1 MELTRVLT
9 GSELHSIALHM
20 TAIEFHD
27 IIVGAGS
34 SGAVLAARLSEDP
47 ARKVLLLES
56 GPDYASLDVTPA
68 DIRGPDV
75 SLRDHDWRLRS
86 LPVGGRSHPYPRGK
100 VIGGSSSVNGA
111 VALRGLP
118 ADYDEW
124 AALGNPE
131 WAWDQVLPYFK
142 RLEDDELGASALH
155 GAGGP
160 IPVRRSKPEQF
171 CATQLAAHQSY
182 RALGF
187 ADVLDHNEPNAT
199 GVGPIPLNVRDG
211 VRVSTAIAYL
221 IPARNRPNLTI
232 RGFAHVQR
240 VVVERDRAVGVEVI
254 VDGIREI
261 VRGRRVTLSA
271 GAIHSPAILMRS
283 GIGPRADVQ
292 RLGIESVAHLP
303 GVGTRLLD
311 HPGAGIYCVPREGA
325 QGADDPNHQTMVRY
339 TAAKSDQF
347 NDMQLFLFGRV
358 PLKGTPLEKSIG
370 DRTFLA
376 AASLVKP
383 RAVGRL
389 LITSLD
395 PNAAPAIDLN
405 FNSDAEDRR
414 RMVEGFRLCWEAV
427 HTSPLA
433 KRIER
438 IPFWT
443 DSVFSSSDEALE
455 DAMAHS
461 VGTAYHPV
469 SSARMGVASD
479 EGAVVD
485 SQCRVHG
492 LSGLRVVDASV
503 MPSIPR
509 ANTNLPCIMIGE
521 RVADWMR
528 DS

>member
-1 MELTRVLT
+1 
-9 GSELHSIALHM
+9 
-20 TAIEFHD
+20 
-27 IIVGAGS
+27 
-34 SGAVLAARLSEDP
+34 
-47 ARKVLLLES
+47 
-56 GPDYASLDVTPA
+56 
-68 DIRGPDV
+68 
-75 SLRDHDWRLRS
+75 
-86 LPVGGRSHPYPRGK
+86 
-100 VIGGSSSVNGA
+100 
-111 VALRGLP
+111 
-118 ADYDEW
+118 
-124 AALGNPE
+124 
-131 WAWDQVLPYFK
+131 VLPYFK

-160 IPVRRSKPEQF
+160 IPIRRSTPEKF
-171 CATQLAAHQSY
+171 CETQLAAHQSY
-182 RALGF
+182 RALGY
-187 ADVLDHNEPNAT
+187 AEVADHNQPSAT

-211 VRVSTAIAYL
+211 VRISTAIAYL
-221 IPARNRPNLTI
+221 LPARRRPNLTI

-240 VVVERDRAVGVEVI
+240 VLFERDSAVGVEVVI
-254 VDGIREI
+254 DGASENLRA
-261 VRGRRVTLSA
+261 RRVTLSA

-292 RLGIESVAHLP
+292 RLGLDSVADLP

-325 QGADDPNHQTMVRY
+325 QHADDPNHQTMVRY

-358 PLKGTPLEKSIG
+358 PLKGTPLAKSIG

-395 PNAAPAIDLN
+395 PTAAPGIDLN
-405 FNSDAEDRR
+405 FNSDPEDRL
-414 RMVEGFRLCWEAV
+414 RMVEGFRVCWAAV
-427 HTSPLA
+427 HTGPLA
-433 KRIER
+433 DRIER

-443 DSVFSSSDEALE
+443 DSVFRASDEALA

-469 SSARMGVASD
+469 SSARMGLASD

-492 LSGLRVVDASV
+492 IAGLRVVDASV
-503 MPSIPR
+503 MPTIPR

-521 RVADWMR
+521 RVADWMCAG
-528 DS
+528 